1 MESPFC
7 NDPMCL
13 LAEAFR
19 RLYNKEYRAQ
29 YAPVEMWE
37 QAGEAPYGETWFQED
52 GSAPVVTI
60 FTQTPLEHLPEI
72 FAHELAHVAVG
83 PGKEHGPEWQQAFEA
98 IHNEYTR
105 IGNEMF
111 GKSEELEE

>member
-29 YAPVEMWE
+29 YAPIENWDD
-37 QAGEAPYGETWFQED
+37 AGDVPYGETWFPEN
-52 GSAPVVTI
+52 GSMPVVTI
-60 FTQTPLEHLPEI
+60 YAHTLIELLPEI

-83 PGKEHGPEWQQAFEA
+83 PGKEHGQEWQQAFEA
-98 IHNEYTR
+98 IANEYTR